1 MSLETVPIIVDT
13 RIGAFEITLERSKH
27 PVLVERIE
35 KLVALRT
42 LKVEVIFSN
51 LGTYAILQV
60 SISSPPAREEK
71 TFKPGDV
78 AYDPIHRA
86 LMIFL
91 ENSKGRFIELGK
103 VTANMEIIEKIPS
116 PSFVTLEIKGGPP
129 KTTEIPS
136 H

>member
-1 MSLETVPIIVDT
+1 MSLETLPIIVNT
-13 RIGAFEITLERSKH
+13 RIGPFEITLERSKN

-42 LKVEVIFSN
+42 LRVEVIFSN
-51 LGTYAILQV
+51 LGTYAVLQV

-71 TFKPGDV
+71 TFIPGDV

-86 LMIFL
+86 LVIFL
-91 ENSKGRFIELGK
+91 ENAKARFIPLGK
-103 VTANMEIIEKIPS
+103 VTNNMEIIEKVPS

-129 KTTEIPS
+129 KTTEVPS

>member
-1 MSLETVPIIVDT
+1 MSLENLPIIVNT
-13 RIGAFEITLERSKH
+13 RIGTFEITLERSKH

-35 KLVALRT
+35 KLIALRT
-42 LKVEVIFSN
+42 LRVEVIFSN
-51 LGTYAILQV
+51 LGAYAILQV
-60 SISSPPAREEK
+60 SVPSPPAREEK
-71 TFKPGDV
+71 AFKPGDV

-91 ENSKGRFIELGK
+91 ENSKGRFIELGR
-103 VTANMEIIEKIPS
+103 VTNNMEIIEKIPS

-129 KTTEIPS
+129 KTTEVPS